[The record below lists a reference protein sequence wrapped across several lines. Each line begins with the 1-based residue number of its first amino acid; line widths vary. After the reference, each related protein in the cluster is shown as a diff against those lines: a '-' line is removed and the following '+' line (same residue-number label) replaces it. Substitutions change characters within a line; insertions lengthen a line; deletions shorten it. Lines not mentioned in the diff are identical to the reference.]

1 MGLAAVCFLVA
12 FGAVQAQDFWHA
24 PLPHRQA
31 LDTDVQFWKKIF
43 AEISINQYAIHDAD
57 NLARIYKIVTL
68 DTTLSRRQQE
78 KQLEALKEEVETL
91 LRRFHEKDFQVS
103 ELSYWEHQVYR
114 MFLSDQSPDKF
125 LQASRRVRAQQ
136 GIKEKFL
143 AGVRRSF
150 AYLDHIEDEFKK
162 AGLPRALIY
171 LPHVESSFHPQAR
184 SHVGATGMWQ
194 FMRRTARQ
202 FLKVNRVKDERYD
215 PIHSTRAA
223 AKLLKFNYRLL
234 QDWALAITAY
244 NHGLGSM
251 LKAKA
256 RYGDYLTIRE
266 KYLRR
271 SFGFASK
278 NFYPELLAV
287 VEICDSLEQY
297 APGLE
302 KDPPLTFQEI
312 TLPRDVNVRRL
323 AREHQLDIETL
334 QELNPGFV
342 SLVWK
347 GQMNVPANY
356 TLRLPVLADSR
367 AILASLGA
375 AETDFGEVLIA
386 ANIPGS
392 DQLRIIRMG
401 ELMQRNREIRRHLR
415 QLRYGAYPPASSPG
429 PERASDFLFALANP
443 AASAAE
449 EDASRLAGA
458 AVDVPSGSSVA
469 AISLP
474 APAEPLLTAGKDAP
488 TPLAGPA
495 VTEPPVPT
503 GAEAL
508 PHSVVASGESAAS
521 LLPMPV
527 LAAIPLKSETVV
539 VPGRPAVAAPV
550 PPVTPFQWQLD
561 VPLVAAVDE
570 EPVPQTEAPFFGG
583 GRPDLI
589 ESREASVW
597 QLVADASPLSY
608 QQIMV
613 QLKKRLAPDQNKIV
627 IFPQETLGHYADWT
641 GVPIQQ
647 LRRLNG
653 IRARQNLRTGQTFR
667 LDFSYRTPVEFLEKR
682 FQYHTGLIQDLLK
695 GATRMELVDHTVQP
709 GDNLWQL
716 AHKKYNF
723 PVNLLLYFND
733 LNKLENLYP
742 GDKIKLPIVY

>member
-1 MGLAAVCFLVA
+1 MAKGCKTVGLAAVFFWVA

-31 LDTDVQFWKKIF
+31 LDTDVRFWKKIF
-43 AEISINQYAIHDAD
+43 GQVSSNQYAIHDAD
-57 NLARIYKIVTL
+57 NLARIYKIVTI
-68 DTTLSRRQQE
+68 DTTLTWRQQE
-78 KQLEALKEEVETL
+78 KQLEALKEEVATL

-150 AYLDHIEDEFKK
+150 AYLDHIADEFKK

-202 FLKVNRVKDERYD
+202 YMKVNRVKDERYD

-251 LKAKA
+251 QKAKA

-266 KYLRR
+266 NYLRR

-287 VEICDSLEQY
+287 VEICDSLEQHV
-297 APGLE
+297 PDLE

-312 TLPRDVNVRRL
+312 TLPRDVNVLRL
-323 AREHQLDIETL
+323 AREHRLDLETL
-334 QELNPGFV
+334 QTLNPGFV
-342 SLVWK
+342 SRVWK
-347 GQMNVPANY
+347 GQMNIPANY
-356 TLRLPVLADSR
+356 TLRLPVLSDSR

-375 AETDFGEVLIA
+375 SEADFGDILLA

-392 DQLRIIRMG
+392 EQLRIVRMG
-401 ELMQRNREIRRHLR
+401 ELMQRNREIRRRLR
-415 QLRYGAYPPASSPG
+415 RLRYGAFPPVSSPDWE
-429 PERASDFLFALANP
+429 PASDFFFALANP
-443 AASAAE
+443 VEEAADAHRTLLADAAGSAGGRAVE
-449 EDASRLAGA
+449 RSRPEPPESVLAAGRE
-458 AVDVPSGSSVA
+458 S
-469 AISLP
+469 P
-474 APAEPLLTAGKDAP
+474 APLFGPALPEPPAPVLASGKDA
-488 TPLAGPA
+488 
-495 VTEPPVPT
+495 
-503 GAEAL
+503 
-508 PHSVVASGESAAS
+508 ASFF
-521 LLPMPV
+521 PMPE
-527 LAAIPLKSETVV
+527 LAAVSLKSETVV
-539 VPGRPAVAAPV
+539 VPGRPLVAAPA
-550 PPVTPFQWQLD
+550 PVVTAFQWQLD
-561 VPLVAAVDE
+561 APPIAAGE
-570 EPVPQTEAPFFGG
+570 ETPPPADSPPVLSG
-583 GRPDLI
+583 GRPDLV
-589 ESREASVW
+589 ESRDESVW
-597 QLVADASPLSY
+597 QVVADASPLSY
-608 QQIMV
+608 PQIIR

-641 GVPIQQ
+641 GIPIEQ
-647 LRRLNG
+647 LRRMNG
-653 IRARQNLRTGQTFR
+653 IRTRQNLRTGQTFQ

-682 FQYHTGLIQDLLK
+682 FEYHTGLIQNLLK
-695 GATRMELVDHTVQP
+695 GATHLELIEHTVQP
-709 GDNLWQL
+709 GENLWQL

-742 GDKIKLPIVY
+742 GDKIKLPVVY